1 MIWGIL
7 ILGLI
12 LRLISINQS
21 FWLDEATSIFVAGNM
36 SFSQILNQFSPGDF
50 HPPFY
55 YFLLK
60 IWVTVFGVSEVG
72 ARSLSIIV
80 GLATIFVVYLIGKAI
95 KNRKVGLLSAALLA
109 TSGLHVYY
117 SQEARM
123 YILSTFLVTLLV
135 YLFLKLQKEAKNW
148 QWILFSLT
156 LAANSLTDY
165 LPNLIILVFWFYAL
179 IVKKNASWW
188 KKFIL
193 SHLVLVFAWAFWFPT
208 FLIQLGAGL
217 TVKVNAPPWWDVLGR
232 TTLKQVFLIP
242 VKFMIGRISFV
253 NKKIYAL
260 VVGIFAAFFGFL
272 IAKSTKHFKEAK
284 IIWIWFFIPI
294 VISAL
299 MGLRLSVFSYFRL
312 IFVLPA
318 FYLIIALGLI
328 NLRKKWFI
336 PAVVFVLAVNFLTTS
351 IYLFTPRFYKE
362 DWRGMV
368 SFVEKESVGKNTIT
382 LFVADS
388 QMEAYKYYSKDAKI
402 AGPTGLSEGLDLIWL
417 MRYVQP
423 MFDPEDKLRQEVEEF
438 GYQKTGEFDFNKV
451 VVWRYEK

>member
-1 MIWGIL
+1 
-7 ILGLI
+7 
-12 LRLISINQS
+12 
-21 FWLDEATSIFVAGNM
+21 M
-36 SFSQILNQFSPGDF
+36 SFAQILNQFSPADF

-55 YFLLK
+55 YFALK
-60 IWVTVFGVSEVG
+60 TWIDVFGANEVG
-72 ARSLSIIV
+72 ARSLSIIL
-80 GLATIFVVYLIGKAI
+80 GLATIFVVYLIGKTI

-123 YILSTFLVTLLV
+123 YILSTFLVALLV

-148 QWILFSLT
+148 QWILFSLI
-156 LAANSLTDY
+156 LALNSLTDY
-165 LPNLIILVFWFYAL
+165 LPNLIIPVFWFYAL

-193 SHLVLVFAWAFWFPT
+193 SHLVLVFAWVFWFPT
-208 FLIQLGAGL
+208 FLVQLGAGL
-217 TVKVNAPPWWDVLGR
+217 AVKANAPPWWDVLGR
-232 TTLKQVFLIP
+232 TTLKQVLLIP
-242 VKFMIGRISFV
+242 VKFMIGRISFF
-253 NKKIYAL
+253 NKEVYAL
-260 VVGIFAAFFGFL
+260 VMGVLAVFFGFL
-272 IAKSTKHFKEAK
+272 IVKATKFFKSTK
-284 IIWIWFFIPI
+284 IIWIWLLIP
-294 VISAL
+294 VVVSAL
-299 MGLRLSVFSYFRL
+299 MGFRVSVFSYFRL

-318 FYLIIALGLI
+318 FCLLIALGLE
-328 NLRKKWFI
+328 NLKKKWFVT
-336 PAVVFVLAVNFLTTS
+336 ALFFVLAINLSMTS
-351 IYLFTPRFYKE
+351 IYLFNPRFHRE
-362 DWRGMV
+362 NWRGLL
-368 SFVEKESVGKNTIT
+368 SFIEKESVGKKTIT

-423 MFDPEDKLRQEVEEF
+423 MFDPEDKLRQEVEEL

>member
-1 MIWGIL
+1 
-7 ILGLI
+7 
-12 LRLISINQS
+12 
-21 FWLDEATSIFVAGNM
+21 
-36 SFSQILNQFSPGDF
+36 
-50 HPPFY
+50 
-55 YFLLK
+55 
-60 IWVTVFGVSEVG
+60 
-72 ARSLSIIV
+72 
-80 GLATIFVVYLIGKAI
+80 
-95 KNRKVGLLSAALLA
+95 LSAALLA

-123 YILSTFLVTLLV
+123 YVLSTFLVALLV
-135 YLFLKLQKEAKNW
+135 YLFLKLQKKAENW
-148 QWILFSLT
+148 QWVLFSLI
-156 LAANSLTDY
+156 LAINSLTDY
-165 LPNLIILVFWFYAL
+165 LPNLIILVFWCYAL
-179 IVKKNASWW
+179 MIKKNASWW

-253 NKKIYAL
+253 NKEVYAL

-272 IAKSTKHFKEAK
+272 IVKATKFFKSAK
-284 IIWIWFFIPI
+284 IIWLWILIPV

-299 MGLRLSVFSYFRL
+299 MGFRVSVFSYFRL

-318 FYLIIALGLI
+318 FYLLVALGLG
-328 NLRKKWFI
+328 NLKKRWFVM
-336 PAVVFVLAVNFLTTS
+336 AVFFVLAINLSTTS
-351 IYLFTPRFYKE
+351 AYLFNPRFHRE
-362 DWRGMV
+362 NWRGLL
-368 SFVEKESVGKNTIT
+368 SFIEKESVGKNTIT

-402 AGPTGLSEGLDLIWL
+402 AGPTGLNEDFDLIWL

-423 MFDPEDKLRQEVEEF
+423 MFDPEDKLRQEVEKL